1 MVKCLTVEVT
11 KPLLERGGHMAALSP
26 FISQAFTTLQS
37 SQVKRTLQDSINEF
51 NVRKVNPLTQL

>member
-11 KPLLERGGHMAALSP
+11 KTLLQRGGHMAALSP
-26 FISQAFTTLQS
+26 FIGQASTTLQS